1 MEKSFPELAPLEL
14 YGLWRLRQRV
24 FVLEQRCFYE
34 DIDAKDLQSRHLW
47 LASPEANLEPAA
59 YLRILPPGLS
69 YPEPSLGRIVIA
81 PERRGQRLGREL
93 IREGLARL
101 WARYGLGCVR
111 LSAQAHLETFY
122 GALGFRR
129 ASEDYVED
137 GIPHLEMVLEPLT
150 T

>member
-1 MEKSFPELAPLEL
+1 MAWVEKSFSELLPLEL

-34 DIDAKDLQSRHLW
+34 DIDAKDLQARHLW
-47 LASPEANLEPAA
+47 LAPPAGQPEPAA

-81 PERRGQRLGREL
+81 PERRGQRLGCEL
-93 IREGLARL
+93 VREGLARL
-101 WARYGLGCVR
+101 WARYGLGGVR
-111 LSAQAHLETFY
+111 LSAQAHLEQFY

-129 ASEDYVED
+129 ASDDYDED
-137 GIPHLEMVLEPLT
+137 GIPHLEMVIDP
-150 T
+150 